1 KKKENVGEFKNPG
14 QNWTKKGQAKEVN
27 VYDFL
32 SLGVGRATP
41 YGIYDV
47 NIDEGEF
54 VALMGP
60 SGSGKST
67 LLNLIGLLD
76 VPTSGE
82 IVVDGVDVSFLNEN
96 ERADFRLKKL
106 GFVFQFFSLLMEL
119 NALENIALPM
129 IMDERRYDRAAM
141 LLELV
146 GIGDRAAHTPNELSG
161 GQQQRVAIARALAN
175 EPAILLAD
183 EPTANLD
190 TESSSQIV
198 NIFRELNEKGQ
209 TILMVTHEPELG
221 EKADRIV
228 RLKDGK
234 VVS

>member
-1 KKKENVGEFKNPG
+1 MIELKDIRKIYYMGKI
-14 QNWTKKGQAKEVN
+14 EV
-27 VYDFL
+27 L
-32 SLGVGRATP
+32 ALRGVDLNIGR
-41 YGIYDV
+41 
-47 NIDEGEF
+47 GEF

-67 LLNLIGLLD
+67 LLNMMGLLD
-76 VPTSGE
+76 APTSGS
-82 IVVDGVDVSFLNEN
+82 IFIDGSDVSSLNEN
-96 ERADFRLKKL
+96 ERADFRLRKL

-119 NALENIALPM
+119 SALENVALPM
-129 IMDERRYDRAAM
+129 IMDNRKYDRAAS

-146 GIGDRAAHTPNELSG
+146 GLGDRADHTPNELSG

-198 NIFRELNEKGQ
+198 ELFRELNEQRGQ
-209 TILMVTHEPELG
+209 TIVMVTHEPDLG

-228 RLKDGK
+228 RLKDGR
-234 VVS
+234 VVL

>member
-1 KKKENVGEFKNPG
+1 MIELEGIKKIYYMGKI
-14 QNWTKKGQAKEVN
+14 EVPA
-27 VYDFL
+27 L
-32 SLGVGRATP
+32 RGVD
-41 YGIYDV
+41 I
-47 NIDEGEF
+47 NIESGEF

-67 LLNLIGLLD
+67 LLNMMGLLD
-76 VPTSGE
+76 SPTSGK
-82 IVVDGVDVSFLNEN
+82 IVIDGTDVSSLNEN

-119 NALENIALPM
+119 NAMENVALPM
-129 IMDERRYDRAAM
+129 IMDDRKYDRAAT

-146 GIGDRAAHTPNELSG
+146 GVGDRITHTPNELSG

-190 TESSSQIV
+190 TESSQQIV
-198 NIFRELNEKGQ
+198 DLFRRLNDRGQ
-209 TILMVTHEPELG
+209 TIVMVTHEPDLG
-221 EKADRIV
+221 QKADRII
-228 RLKDGK
+228 RIKDGK
-234 VVS
+234 VIS

>member
-1 KKKENVGEFKNPG
+1 MIALEDVRKIYYMGKV
-14 QNWTKKGQAKEVN
+14 EVPALRGL
-27 VYDFL
+27 DL
-32 SLGVGRATP
+32 
-41 YGIYDV
+41 
-47 NIDEGEF
+47 NIERGEF

-76 VPTSGE
+76 TPTSGK
-82 IVVDGVDVSFLNEN
+82 ITIDGVDVSHLDDD

-119 NALENIALPM
+119 NARENVAIPL
-129 IMDERRYDRAAM
+129 IMDERKYDRALE

-146 GIGDRAAHTPNELSG
+146 GISDRAEHYPSELSG

-190 TESSSQIV
+190 TETSNQIV
-198 NIFRELNEKGQ
+198 GLFRELNESGQ
-209 TILMVTHEPELG
+209 TIVMVTHEPELG

-228 RLKDGK
+228 RIKDGK
-234 VVS
+234 VVA

>member
-1 KKKENVGEFKNPG
+1 MIKLEGIKKIYYMGKI
-14 QNWTKKGQAKEVN
+14 EVPA
-27 VYDFL
+27 L
-32 SLGVGRATP
+32 RGVD
-41 YGIYDV
+41 I
-47 NIDEGEF
+47 NIESGEF

-67 LLNLIGLLD
+67 LLNMMGLLD
-76 VPTSGE
+76 TPTSGK
-82 IVVDGVDVSFLNEN
+82 IVIDGVDVSSLNDN

-119 NALENIALPM
+119 NALENVALPM
-129 IMDERRYDRAAM
+129 IMDDRKYDRAAA

-146 GIGDRAAHTPNELSG
+146 GVGDRITHTPNELSG

-190 TESSSQIV
+190 TESSHQI
-198 NIFRELNEKGQ
+198 IDLFRELNGRGQ
-209 TILMVTHEPELG
+209 TIIMVTHEPELG
-221 EKADRIV
+221 EKTDRII
-228 RLKDGK
+228 RIKDGK
-234 VVS
+234 VVT